1 MKVDFGRQMLQVAR
15 RYAEKEA
22 LVNIERDRRLTF
34 MELHLLTNRIAT
46 MLMKRLGL
54 RRGDTYFTILE
65 NDNMSLLH
73 LWVLYKSEPAAAW
86 GNFRDSREEHLWQID
101 WVEPG
106 VVFLETALLDKYYT
120 ELLRRGIRIVCM
132 DPPPETRDG
141 VESFWDLMEGVSDEP
156 PGVVHDL
163 HEGIILYRFTG
174 GTTGKGKCVMYT
186 VDHWL
191 ATVRHTHGAPDPVI
205 RPGQKHLSI
214 TPLSHAAGCLL
225 LPLFFKG
232 ATHVTMNVPD
242 LRRLCMNIEQE
253 KITTTLL
260 VPTILYRLL
269 DAGFADT
276 IDLSSLEYIFYGAS
290 PMSPTKLK
298 DLQAGFGNIFVQF
311 YGSSEV
317 VAPVTVLSTSD
328 HSGETERERRRLA
341 SAGTP
346 LPGVEVIVADEEGRE
361 VAQGEIGELWFRS
374 ASLGVGYYKNPEGTA
389 AEFTEDRFWKSGD
402 MGYLDEG
409 GYIYIVDRKKDMIIT
424 GGFNV
429 YATEVE
435 DALNSHPAV
444 LMSAV
449 VGIPHEEWGEAVH
462 AEVILKESAEVEAAD
477 LIAFCKEK
485 KGKYK
490 APKSITFVKELPVTA
505 VGKVLR
511 RKVREKYWKGK
522 DRRVH

>member
-1 MKVDFGRQMLQVAR
+1 
-15 RYAEKEA
+15 
-22 LVNIERDRRLTF
+22 
-34 MELHLLTNRIAT
+34 
-46 MLMKRLGL
+46 
-54 RRGDTYFTILE
+54 
-65 NDNMSLLH
+65 MSLLH
-73 LWVLYKSEPAAAW
+73 LWVLYKGEPAAAW
-86 GNFRDSREEHLWQID
+86 GNFRDSLEEHLWQID
-101 WVEPG
+101 WVEPK
-106 VVFLETALLDKYYT
+106 VVFLETALLDKYYP
-120 ELLRRGIRIVCM
+120 ELHRRGIRIVCM
-132 DPPPETRDG
+132 DPPADRNDG
-141 VESFWDLMEGVSDEP
+141 VESFWELMEGVSDAP
-156 PGVVHDL
+156 TGVVHDL
-163 HEGIILYRFTG
+163 HEGRVLYRFTG

-186 VDHWL
+186 AGNWL
-191 ATVRHTHGAPDPVI
+191 ATVRHCHGAPDDII

-214 TPLSHAAGCLL
+214 TPLSHASGSLV

-242 LRRLCMNIEQE
+242 LKQLCTNIQKER
-253 KITTTLL
+253 IATTLL

-269 DAGFADT
+269 EAEFEKT
-276 IDLSSLEYIFYGAS
+276 MDLSSLNYIFYGAS
-290 PMSPTKLK
+290 PMSPRKIK
-298 DLQAGFGNIFVQF
+298 DLQARFGNIFVQF
-311 YGSSEV
+311 YGSSEC
-317 VAPVTVLSTSD
+317 VAPVTVLSTGD
-328 HSGETERERRRLA
+328 HSGETERERKRLA

-361 VAQGEIGELWFRS
+361 APQGETGELWFRS
-374 ASLGVGYYKNPEGTA
+374 ASVGVGYLKNPEGTA
-389 AEFTEDRFWKSGD
+389 AEFTEDGFWKSGD

-462 AEVILKESAEVEAAD
+462 AEVILRESAGVEAAE
-477 LIAFCKEK
+477 LIEFCKEK

-511 RKVREKYWKGK
+511 RKVREKYWEGRE
-522 DRRVH
+522 RRVH

>member
-1 MKVDFGRQMLQVAR
+1 MKIDFSRQMLQVAR
-15 RYAEKEA
+15 RYGEREA
-22 LVNIERDRRLTF
+22 LVNIERGRRLTF
-34 MELHLLTNRIAT
+34 MELHLLTNRISKMMT
-46 MLMKRLGL
+46 ERLGL
-54 RRGDTYFTILE
+54 KRGDTYFTILD
-65 NDNMSLLH
+65 NDNMGLLH
-73 LWVLYKSEPAAAW
+73 LWVLYKGEPAAAW
-86 GNFRDSREEHLWQID
+86 GNFRDSFEEHLWQID
-101 WVEPG
+101 WVEPK
-106 VVFLETALLDKYYT
+106 VVFLETALLDKYYP
-120 ELLRRGIRIVCM
+120 ELHRRGIKVVCM
-132 DPPPETRDG
+132 DRLPETRDG
-141 VESFWDLMEGVSDEP
+141 VESFWDMMEGVSDDS
-156 PGVVHDL
+156 PGVVHEL

-186 VDHWL
+186 VDNWL
-191 ATVRHTHGAPDPVI
+191 ATVRHCHGAPDHII

-214 TPLSHAAGCLL
+214 TPLSHAAGCLA

-232 ATHVTMNVPD
+232 ATHVTMNIPD
-242 LRRLCMNIEQE
+242 LKQLCLNIQNES
-253 KITTTLL
+253 ITSTLL

-269 DAGFADT
+269 DADFART
-276 IDLSSLEYIFYGAS
+276 IDLSSLKYIFYGAS

-298 DLQAGFGNIFVQF
+298 DLQARFGNIFVQF

-317 VAPVTVLSTSD
+317 VAPVTVLSTED
-328 HSGETERERRRLA
+328 HLGKTEQERNRLA

-346 LPGVEVIVADEEGRE
+346 LPGVEVIVADEQGRE
-361 VAQGEIGELWFRS
+361 VPQGETGELWFRS

-402 MGYLDEG
+402 MGFLDEG

-429 YATEVE
+429 YAIEVE

-449 VGIPHEEWGEAVH
+449 VGIPHEDWGEAVH
-462 AEVILKESAEVEAAD
+462 AEVVLKEAARVEEAE
-477 LIAFCKEK
+477 LIEFCKEK

-490 APKSITFVKELPVTA
+490 APKSITFVQELPVTA